1 MAKGKTNTLSMIG
14 FWAFIVGLIIAVVV
28 GIVAALGMSGFMTA
42 AIIILIILGLIIG
55 FLNITAKEILLFL
68 VATIALIVAGG
79 VFAPLA
85 TPGINIGNILD
96 SILKLIATLMAPAA
110 IVAAIKAL
118 WAVGK
123 PGD

>member
-1 MAKGKTNTLSMIG
+1 MAKGESNVLAIIG
-14 FWAFIVGLIIAVVV
+14 FWAFILGLVIAVAG
-28 GIVAALGMSGFMTA
+28 GIMAALGMTSLIPIF
-42 AIIILIILGLIIG
+42 IVILIILGLVIG

-79 VFAPLA
+79 VFAPLTA
-85 TPGINIGNILD
+85 FSIGAILD
-96 SILKLIATLMAPAA
+96 SILALIATLMAPAA

-123 PGD
+123 PG